1 MEVRLNEKGKSGDV
15 IAGSSSRVFSLC
27 VILFEK
33 AKPNELT
40 NFGANFGE
48 ITFEL

>member
-1 MEVRLNEKGKSGDV
+1 MEIRLYKKGKSRDA
-15 IAGSSSRVFSLC
+15 IAGSTSRVFSLC

-48 ITFEL
+48 NYV